1 MNNAIMVKYLKLNKP
16 ETGVTI
22 AEISKKLLAKNSA
35 KIRFTNDKRTQN
47 FKEVKNG

>member
-1 MNNAIMVKYLKLNKP
+1 MNNAVMVKYLKLNKP

-35 KIRFTNDKRTQN
+35 KIRFVNDK
-47 FKEVKNG
+47 KLKGVKNG